1 MQKLSLRS
9 RGKYETK
16 PSGKSLWTRMNNKV
30 RDFLASMCFSGPSF
44 LGMLAFYI
52 IPFLIVIYYSFT
64 VGLTDHSFAGL
75 KNYINVWQNGA
86 FKIAVKNTFTFT
98 GLSVPLAVVLS
109 LGLALLLE
117 ARIPLKSEFRTF
129 FLSPMMVPIASIILI
144 WQVLFHYNGVINEF
158 LQVFGADKID
168 WLKSDY
174 CMVVIVVLF
183 LWKNLGYN
191 MILFMAALSNIP
203 RELLEVAEVEGAS
216 AAYQFFHIK
225 LRYLS
230 PTVLFV
236 TILSIINSFKVFR
249 EIYLLTGNYPYDG
262 LYMMQ
267 HFMNNMFNSAD
278 YQRLSAAACCWR
290 SSSSS
295 SSPFCSSWRT
305 SSERTWKDEEKNAIF
320 PRTVCFLLCAVFAL
334 LFLLPTVLTITNSFM
349 TQSEITASY
358 GQVFENANDGKSYIS
373 KTIELKFIPDK
384 VSFTQYFTVL
394 LKSPDYLLKFWNS
407 VILTAPIVFAQLM
420 VASIAAY
427 GFTRW
432 RGKVRDSLFFF
443 YVILM
448 LMPYQVTLVPNY
460 LVSDWLKILNTRW
473 AIFLPGAFAPF
484 SVFLLTKFMRRI
496 PMAVIESAKIDG
508 ANEWHI
514 FWNICLPQCRS
525 ALYSIAILVFIDN
538 WNMVEQPLILLND
551 VEKQPLSMFLSSINA
566 GEIGIAFAAA
576 VIYMIPGLLLFLH
589 GEAYLVEGI
598 AHSGSVKG

>member
-98 GLSVPLAVVLS
+98 G
-109 LGLALLLE
+109 
-117 ARIPLKSEFRTF
+117 

-278 YQRLSAAACCWR
+278 YQRLSAAAVLL
-290 SSSSS
+290 
-295 SSPFCSSWRT
+295 
-305 SSERTWKDEEKNAIF
+305 AI
-320 PRTVCFLLCAVFAL
+320 VIIILIAL
-334 LFLLPTVLTITNSFM
+334 LFFV
-349 TQSEITASY
+349 
-358 GQVFENANDGKSYIS
+358 ENIFGK
-373 KTIELKFIPDK
+373 
-384 VSFTQYFTVL
+384 
-394 LKSPDYLLKFWNS
+394 
-407 VILTAPIVFAQLM
+407 
-420 VASIAAY
+420 
-427 GFTRW
+427 
-432 RGKVRDSLFFF
+432 
-443 YVILM
+443 
-448 LMPYQVTLVPNY
+448 
-460 LVSDWLKILNTRW
+460 
-473 AIFLPGAFAPF
+473 
-484 SVFLLTKFMRRI
+484 
-496 PMAVIESAKIDG
+496 
-508 ANEWHI
+508 
-514 FWNICLPQCRS
+514 
-525 ALYSIAILVFIDN
+525 
-538 WNMVEQPLILLND
+538 D
-551 VEKQPLSMFLSSINA
+551 VE
-566 GEIGIAFAAA
+566 G
-576 VIYMIPGLLLFLH
+576 
-589 GEAYLVEGI
+589 
-598 AHSGSVKG
+598 